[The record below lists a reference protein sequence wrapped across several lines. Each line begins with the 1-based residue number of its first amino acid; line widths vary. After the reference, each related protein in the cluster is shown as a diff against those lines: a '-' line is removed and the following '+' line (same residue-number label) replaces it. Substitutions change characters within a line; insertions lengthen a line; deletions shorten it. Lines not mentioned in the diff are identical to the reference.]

1 MSTHSLIEDNT
12 SAEVSTH
19 NQDSN
24 MLRRDLQKQAS
35 SPPVR
40 QDDLA
45 RERASLRAAA
55 AINVGNP
62 AAMPAVS
69 SAHTDSRIVKDR
81 KPLPIADHF
90 FFSEYLL
97 LRTEEYEESLTDSLR
112 ALVFPHKKPNDEEVG
127 AFCIQLT
134 QRLIEQKKALALADT
149 KLSERSDNSFVRLI
163 SEEHEAFSSG
173 IRATGRAQRESY
185 KDALGLVQGI
195 TETPSGRRHF
205 GAWFRQGW
213 LLWKTDAPLGEV
225 ETAFYQAARLS
236 AADTEGAVYHD
247 LAARH
252 LAEVQMA
259 LGQFSD
265 AHETMTAALSAFPQD
280 PTILR
285 SCARAAAL
293 AGDTR
298 DAFRLVEQCLGRQPF
313 IATLLLDDPFLT
325 DQRSAAVETLQRL
338 RQAADQRHSTTRER
352 WQKALDLVRRAES
365 MAEVAL
371 PIPAHLTE
379 GGAGDEN
386 EDEDTRAA
394 RVLDSADTDLVQM
407 VKNAADVEFR
417 QKRYIEKLFSDRAT
431 WQQSLE
437 GLKNEAKAMNL
448 NLAAPPPKK
457 GLFGKKKEGH
467 ENVFLNYHTCRQT
480 LVTIETEIRDHLPQ
494 LKAKLEELAKRREL
508 LETTLALLRKN
519 GASVR

>member
-1 MSTHSLIEDNT
+1 MSTHSLIEDIT
-12 SAEVSTH
+12 SAEVSIH
-19 NQDSN
+19 NQDSS
-24 MLRRDLQKQAS
+24 MVRRDLQKQTS
-35 SPPVR
+35 LQPVR

-55 AINVGNP
+55 AAVNVGNP
-62 AAMPAVS
+62 TSAPAAPSTPAE
-69 SAHTDSRIVKDR
+69 SRAVKDR
-81 KPLPIADHF
+81 KPLPIADRF
-90 FFSEYLL
+90 FFCEYLL
-97 LRTEEYEESLTDSLR
+97 LRTEEYEESLADTLR
-112 ALVFPHKKPNDEEVG
+112 DLVFPHKKPNDEEVA
-127 AFCIQLT
+127 AFCLHLA
-134 QRLIEQKKALALADT
+134 QRLTEQKKALAAADT
-149 KLSERSDNSFVRLI
+149 KLSGRSDESFVRLL
-163 SEEHEAFSSG
+163 SEEHDAFSSG

-236 AADTEGAVYHD
+236 AADVDGAVYHD

-265 AHETMTAALSAFPQD
+265 AHETMTAALAAFPQD
-280 PTILR
+280 PMVLR
-285 SCARAAAL
+285 SSARAAAL

-313 IATLLLDDPFLT
+313 IATLLMDDPFLA
-325 DQRSAAVETLQRL
+325 DQRSASVETLQRL
-338 RQAADQRHSTTRER
+338 RQAADRRHSTTRER

-365 MAEVAL
+365 MAEITL
-371 PIPAHLTE
+371 PIPSHLTE
-379 GGAGDEN
+379 GGAVE
-386 EDEDTRAA
+386 EADEDTRAA
-394 RVLDSADTDLVQM
+394 RVLDYADADLVQM
-407 VKNAADVEFR
+407 VKIAIDAEFR

-437 GLKNEAKAMNL
+437 GLRNEAKAMNL

-467 ENVFLNYHTCRQT
+467 ESVFLNYHTCRQT
-480 LVTIETEIRDHLPQ
+480 LVMIETEIRDHLPQ

-508 LETTLALLRKN
+508 LETTLDWLRKN
-519 GASVR
+519 GAPVR